1 MGIIFLL
8 LVIILP
14 IYLIYYHS
22 EMNKYDDFG
31 MLMDNLPVINRTLN
45 QQLSVK
51 DGVKI
56 VAFCMEFANLKNNKR
71 KL

>member
-31 MLMDNLPVINRTLN
+31 VLMENIPEINRKLN
-45 QQLSVK
+45 QQFSMR
-51 DGVKI
+51 DGVKT
-56 VAFCMEFANLKNNKR
+56 VAFCL
-71 KL
+71 